1 MRKLLAQLLRDQN
14 GMILSSEVVLVGTI
28 LVLGSIVGLA
38 AVSHAV
44 THELNDVANAYQANN
59 GYGTYAGDGSY
70 GADGGTGYTPAA
82 GYQYTVTDSVG
93 QPEVAGY

>member
-1 MRKLLAQLLRDQN
+1 MQKLLAKLLRDEN

-59 GYGTYAGDGSY
+59 GYSSY
-70 GADGGTGYTPAA
+70 GDTGYSSYTPASSN
-82 GYQYTVTDSVG
+82 YYTVTDS
-93 QPEVAGY
+93 QAHPEVAGY